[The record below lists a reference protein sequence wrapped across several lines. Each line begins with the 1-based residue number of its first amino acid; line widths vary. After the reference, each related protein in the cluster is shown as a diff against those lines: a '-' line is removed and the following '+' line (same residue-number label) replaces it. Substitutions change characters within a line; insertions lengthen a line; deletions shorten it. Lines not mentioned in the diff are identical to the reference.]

1 MTIFMKVD
9 GAEIDLK
16 TALQWRAAIGDDSFI
31 QSTATDAAVVQYC
44 KEKGISASPDEIQTV
59 FNELRYAAE
68 LEKAEQVTVWMAENG
83 LDQGAVAQACEITAL
98 TNKIRES
105 ISDEEVKE
113 VFLEAQAS
121 YDVAEIYNITVD
133 DEGLAD
139 EIVSQL
145 EDEED
150 SFYNLAVEH
159 SIDED
164 SYLKGGYSGEMTRSD
179 VRAEAEAAIFGASN
193 GDVVG
198 PIKEDDDYTVY
209 MVHKIVKPEFDDVKE
224 TIRDRLFEELIE
236 GLSGTSVVEIV
247 PLGTKTEPPE
257 DLDEDDVE

>member
-1 MTIFMKVD
+1 MTNFMKVD

-16 TALQWRAAIGDDSFI
+16 TALQWRAAIGDDSFV
-31 QSTATDAAVVQYC
+31 QSVATDAAVIQYC
-44 KEKGISASPDEIQTV
+44 AEKGISATAAEIQLV
-59 FNELRYAAE
+59 FNELRYTAE
-68 LEKAEQVTVWMAENG
+68 LEKAEQTTAWMAENG
-83 LDQGAVAQACEITAL
+83 LDEQSVAQACEITAL
-98 TNKIRES
+98 SNKIRES
-105 ISDEEVKE
+105 ISEDELKE
-113 VFLEAQAS
+113 TFLEAQAT

-133 DEGLAD
+133 DEGLAN

-164 SYLKGGYSGEMTRSD
+164 SYLKGGYTGEMTRNS

-198 PIKEDDDYTVY
+198 PIKEDDDYTIY
-209 MVHKIVKPEFDDVKE
+209 MVHKVVKPEFDDVKE
-224 TIRDRLFEELIE
+224 TIRDGIFEELLE
-236 GLSGTSVVEIV
+236 GLPGTSVVEV
-247 PLGTKTEPPE
+247 LPLGTKSEPPE
-257 DLDEDDVE
+257 DLDDDEE